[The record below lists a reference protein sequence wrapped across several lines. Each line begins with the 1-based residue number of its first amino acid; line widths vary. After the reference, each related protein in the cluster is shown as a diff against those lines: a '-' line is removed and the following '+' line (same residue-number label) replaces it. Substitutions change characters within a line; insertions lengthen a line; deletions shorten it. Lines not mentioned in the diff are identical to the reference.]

1 MSKRDPRI
9 DPREG
14 DVLRQ
19 KNGRCELLVDLVRDG
34 WVYYRVTDG
43 KGGLIAARKMV
54 LKDWCRATTSGRNGE
69 DVEVYVKYR
78 DEVLCYHAALK
89 DIIKNTRG

>member
-9 DPREG
+9 DPHEG

-54 LKDWCRATTSGRNGE
+54 MQDWCREALENCKENDRQTTTG
-69 DVEVYVKYR
+69 
-78 DEVLCYHAALK
+78 
-89 DIIKNTRG
+89 